1 VSIEIESGAVWRI
14 AHIQVCV
21 YSIFRNLSETR
32 ERPLPYDVDLVD
44 QRSKYGEGL
53 LRRADDQR
61 QKQMTWE
68 NEQTERHLEA
78 VRRRQEERRKLEQ
91 IEVRICSKSEYG
103 VR

>member
-1 VSIEIESGAVWRI
+1 MSWPRQLPWVQADLL
-14 AHIQVCV
+14 CNCD
-21 YSIFRNLSETR
+21 SIFRNLAETR
-32 ERPLPYDVDLVD
+32 ERPLPYDVDLVE

-91 IEVRICSKSEYG
+91 IEVSILIQA
-103 VR
+103 